1 MSLTT
6 ASHDSL
12 PYIDRPPSPTS
23 LLAAKRLISSSLPPS
38 AHTTP
43 HPLLPPSPT
52 PHFSD
57 LITLELSRV
66 QKEERLTAID
76 LSRYEAPPLLSP
88 SIPAP
93 SALQALKAAY
103 TNSAYLTKRLQALEL
118 LEQYG
123 KNAWLVGNAQLE
135 DVLRGVEREVVECRG
150 RVEEVNRERRGA
162 QEGGKGRLE
171 GGERVWREEV
181 GRALEAEVAAGEVEA
196 EWRRVLREGG
206 RGR

>member
-1 MSLTT
+1 M
-6 ASHDSL
+6 
-12 PYIDRPPSPTS
+12 
-23 LLAAKRLISSSLPPS
+23 
-38 AHTTP
+38 
-43 HPLLPPSPT
+43 
-52 PHFSD
+52 
-57 LITLELSRV
+57 
-66 QKEERLTAID
+66 
-76 LSRYEAPPLLSP
+76 
-88 SIPAP
+88 
-93 SALQALKAAY
+93 
-103 TNSAYLTKRLQALEL
+103 
-118 LEQYG
+118 
-123 KNAWLVGNAQLE
+123 GNAQLE